1 MTARKP
7 KWQGKRIE
15 VDGRI
20 GTIIYAGG
28 PKLLVEFPDKSRVW
42 VTRPTQQPGDEFTIL
57 D

>member
-1 MTARKP
+1 MSTRKP
-7 KWQGKRIE
+7 KWQGKKIK

-28 PKLLVEFPDKSRVW
+28 PKLLVQFDDSSRAW
-42 VTRPTQQPGDEFTIL
+42 LTRPMSQPGDEFKIL